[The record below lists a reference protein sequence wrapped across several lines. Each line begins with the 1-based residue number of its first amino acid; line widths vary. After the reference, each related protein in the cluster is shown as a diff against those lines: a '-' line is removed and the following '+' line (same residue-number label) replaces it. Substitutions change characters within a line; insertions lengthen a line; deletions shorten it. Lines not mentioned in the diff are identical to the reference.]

1 VTTFNRGNV
10 TQIGWAIYHGE
21 KQPKK
26 KLGFLP
32 GYQRGCWFTEGLVV
46 GGGGGRVEGPG
57 KTCTHSGTLLRKAS

>member
-1 VTTFNRGNV
+1 VTTFNQGNV

-46 GGGGGRVEGPG
+46 GGGGESGRA
-57 KTCTHSGTLLRKAS
+57 R